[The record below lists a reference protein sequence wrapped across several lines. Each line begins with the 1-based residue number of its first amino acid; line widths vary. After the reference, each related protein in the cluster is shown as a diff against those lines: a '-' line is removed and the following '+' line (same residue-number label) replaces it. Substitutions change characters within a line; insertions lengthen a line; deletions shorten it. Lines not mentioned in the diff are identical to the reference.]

1 MLKNMSPDMMAS
13 MSEQFGLKLSKED
26 AAKAQEAMASLS
38 PADLDKMV
46 CLLELQIA
54 FQVFVAYF
62 LGRNL
67 GLDWFRLLQI
77 LSPLF
82 LFISYH
88 AFFLH
93 GGIIICILE
102 REIHFANLMVIFC
115 MHHTFYSEFSAGCV
129 LCISTPSPLIDPCVI
144 ILKKIAC
151 LLLLLLDLPR
161 TNLFVNSFIS

>member
-1 MLKNMSPDMMAS
+1 MAS

-67 GLDWFRLLQI
+67 DLDWFRLLQI

-115 MHHTFYSEFSAGCV
+115 MHHTFLLRIFSWMCSLHIYS
-129 LCISTPSPLIDPCVI
+129 ISLNRSMCNHI
-144 ILKKIAC
+144 KKDC
-151 LLLLLLDLPR
+151 LLATFAVRFTKDK
-161 TNLFVNSFIS
+161 FIC